1 MEHAVIKTYSPS
13 KPPSVPSTIELKTT
27 PLQDAEAALAILTE
41 DQKQALV
48 ASAFAH
54 ELAKATEQAEAQGY
68 EHGFAKGE
76 AAGQVEA
83 REVLQSRE
91 EELRQLA
98 LSLSSLLKDWSS
110 ADMDVKLAEEADCIA
125 VLHKALSVLM
135 IEHLQFKERV
145 PGLVRDIA
153 REYAEE
159 QGVEIHLSPFDFNAF
174 EQCKIQLPQ
183 GINLKAS
190 SELDV
195 ASYKIKSASGTLEF
209 SLSQNYQSVTETFQR
224 LAGDPK

>member
-13 KPPSVPSTIELKTT
+13 KPPSTTELKTT
-27 PLQDAEAALAILTE
+27 PLQDAEAALALLTE
-41 DQKQALV
+41 DQKQALI
-48 ASAFAH
+48 ARACAN
-54 ELAKATEQAEAQGY
+54 ELAKATEQAEARGY

-76 AAGQVEA
+76 AAGQAEA
-83 REVLQSRE
+83 KEALQIRE
-91 EELRQLA
+91 EELRLLA
-98 LSLSSLLKDWSS
+98 VSLSSLLKDWSS

-135 IEHLQFKERV
+135 IEHLQHKERV

-159 QGVEIHLSPFDFNAF
+159 HGVEIHLSLADFNAF
-174 EQCKIQLPQ
+174 EQCKIQLPE

-190 SELDV
+190 SEFDV

-209 SLSQNYQSVTETFQR
+209 SLSQNYQSVTEIFQR